1 MFHINKIKYGFEGKD
16 HTGKKL
22 FNVQYKDGL
31 CSVLKYFVDIEADIE
46 IQYRPDNESK
56 ELIFLGFDSE
66 KSNKAVFVSP
76 TKSSYLEGTR
86 GEITYSYTTKDVII
100 KGE

>member
-1 MFHINKIKYGFEGKD
+1 MIHVNNIKYGFEGKD

-31 CSVLKYFVDIEADIE
+31 CSVLKYFADIEVDIE
-46 IQYRPDNESK
+46 IQYRPENKNK
-56 ELIFLGFDSE
+56 ELKYLGPDS
-66 KSNKAVFVSP
+66 KKVVFESP
-76 TKSSYLEGTR
+76 TKSYLEGTR
-86 GEITYSYTTKDVII
+86 GEITYSYTSKDAII